1 MKAFFIINPK
11 SAGGKTG
18 MKIQKLK
25 SLIQEQYEHFSISET
40 TEPEHATILTREA
53 IHASYDHIFSV
64 GGDGTFNEIVNGY
77 LFNDK
82 PLNPEV
88 SLSIIPAG
96 TGGDFRRSLQI
107 ENNIEQAIRR
117 AEHSE
122 PRFIDCGKCICA
134 DSLGKLNLRYF
145 DNVASLGLSVNVAEK
160 VNNSTHLKKLG
171 GTVAFLLAGISVIL
185 KHKPN
190 LISLSVDDELIGELS
205 INLLAIANG
214 TYFGGGMKIAP
225 HAKLDDG
232 LFDVIILENLNR
244 FELLT
249 NNSKVYYGGHLKHK
263 KVKSLRAK
271 KVKIHSKELLRIET
285 DGEPIGFTDAEFEV
299 LPGVLKMR

>member
-18 MKIQKLK
+18 MKIQRLK
-25 SLIQEQYEHFSISET
+25 SLIQEQYESFSIFET
-40 TEPEHATILTREA
+40 TEPGHATSLTKEA
-53 IHASYDHIFSV
+53 IHAGYNHIFSV

-77 LFNDK
+77 LFNNK
-82 PLNPEV
+82 PLNPGV

-96 TGGDFRRSLQI
+96 TGGDFRKSLQI
-107 ENNIEQAIRR
+107 ENNMERLIRN
-117 AEHSE
+117 AEYSK
-122 PRFIDCGKCICA
+122 PKFIDCGKCICA
-134 DSLGKLNLRYF
+134 DSSGNLLLRYF

-190 LISLSVDDELIGELS
+190 LITLSVDDELIGELS

-214 TYFGGGMKIAP
+214 IFFGGGMKIAP
-225 HAKLDDG
+225 HAKLNDAF
-232 LFDVIILENLNR
+232 FDVILLEGLNR

-249 NNSKVYYGGHLKHK
+249 NNSKVYYGGHLKHR

-271 KVKIHSKELLRIET
+271 KVTIQSEERIGIET
-285 DGEPIGFTDAEFEV
+285 DGEPIGFTNAEFEI
-299 LPGVLKMR
+299 LSGVLKMR